1 MEIRQV
7 YLDHSATTP
16 VADEVLIAMLPF
28 FSEKFGNPNSLHSW
42 GSAARDAVNTA
53 REQVAGL
60 IGASAKEIIFT
71 GGGSEADNLAVKGA
85 AFALKD
91 KGKGKHLITSAVEHH
106 ASLDTFKWLGK
117 NGFDVTVLPVDK
129 EGKVT
134 PDTLK
139 SALRDDTILV
149 SIMYANNEVGT
160 IQPIEQ
166 LGSICREK
174 GVLFHSD
181 AVQMAGHLPVDVNTL
196 PVDMLTLSAHKMYGP
211 KGVGALYVRK
221 GIRLVPII
229 HGGGQEFGIRS
240 GTENTAGIVGF
251 GAAAELA
258 KRLMQNGETERQIK
272 LRDKLLDGVIERI
285 PNTQITGH
293 RTDRLPFHASVCVN
307 YVEGEGML
315 LRLNYA
321 GIGLSSGSACTSGS
335 LEPSYVLL
343 AMGYTHEVA
352 HGSLRMTLGTSTT
365 EEDIEYVLEKLPPIV
380 ETLRAMSPYKAPTK

>member
-16 VADEVLIAMLPF
+16 VADEVLNAMLPY

-42 GSAARDAVNTA
+42 GTVAREGMNTA
-53 REQVAGL
+53 REQVASL

-71 GGGSEADNLAVKGA
+71 GGGSEADNLAIKGA

-91 KGKGKHLITSAVEHH
+91 KGKGNHIITSAIEHH
-106 ASLDTFKWLGK
+106 ACLDTFKWLGK
-117 NGFDVTVLPVDK
+117 NGFDVTILPVDK
-129 EGKVT
+129 EGKVS
-134 PDTLK
+134 PDSLK
-139 SALRDDTILV
+139 SALRDNTTLV
-149 SIMYANNEVGT
+149 SIMYANNEIGT
-160 IQPIEQ
+160 IQPIEE
-166 LGSICREK
+166 LGAICRER

-181 AVQMAGHLPVDVNTL
+181 AVQMAGHLPVDVSKL

-221 GIRLVPII
+221 GIRLVPLI

-258 KRLMQNGETERQIK
+258 KRLMQNGETERQIE
-272 LRDKLLDGVIERI
+272 LRDRLLDGVIERI
-285 PNTQITGH
+285 PNSHITGH

-365 EEDIEYVLEKLPPIV
+365 QEDIDYVLEKLPPIV
-380 ETLRAMSPYKAPTK
+380 ETLRAMSPYKAPAK